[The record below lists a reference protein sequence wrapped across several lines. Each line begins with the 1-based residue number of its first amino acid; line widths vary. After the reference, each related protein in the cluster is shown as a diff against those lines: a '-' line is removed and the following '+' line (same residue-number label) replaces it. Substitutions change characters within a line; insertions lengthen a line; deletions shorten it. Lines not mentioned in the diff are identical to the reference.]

1 MSTLGILVRTRRPA
15 APEGTIE
22 AAPATAGAG
31 RGCPGRPPAAER
43 SR

>member
-15 APEGTIE
+15 APEG
-22 AAPATAGAG
+22 AADPAAAGAG
-31 RGCPGRPPAAER
+31 RACPGRPPATER